1 MQLTVYNPQKGPLE
15 TIAAEFT
22 QDNTT
27 WFSNC
32 RNTHD
37 VSMITDIDGNIL
49 IREFDYSYPFMIYGV
64 SQALENE
71 FSGAFSDIVF
81 AITDWSPERK
91 FLGPFLVSRQLSSVG
106 YKRRSFILASS
117 AVNLPVNL
125 CRDAARI

>member
-22 QDNTT
+22 QDNAT

-49 IREFDYSYPFMIYGV
+49 IRKFDYSYPFMIYGV
-64 SQALENE
+64 SR
-71 FSGAFSDIVF
+71 SDIDF
-81 AITDWSPERK
+81 DQRK
-91 FLGPFLVSRQLSSVG
+91 AKQL
-106 YKRRSFILASS
+106 RR
-117 AVNLPVNL
+117 
-125 CRDAARI
+125 RYE